1 MMSKYEK
8 LTRQITEL
16 DEEIGEVTRTIAAT
30 QSRVDGAEDSLNELW
45 DSLKSVM
52 LSGEEGSIRGVE
64 KTIAE
69 ARTAQTR
76 DKALLEGLKGKL
88 PILEDQK
95 TVLADERDRLIARS
109 AGKWLDKEIAAF
121 EKQRA
126 ALLLTTRRL
135 LAASTLLYNTGDEG
149 RDAVKA
155 NLGESAS
162 RLRVLKVPSIRAF
175 DPSIYLDE
183 RNQSDLRASAQE
195 RKTVLDEIAK

>member
-1 MMSKYEK
+1 MSKYEK
-8 LTRQITEL
+8 LTRQITAL
-16 DEEIGEVTRTIAAT
+16 DEEIGEVTRTIAMT

-76 DKALLEGLKGKL
+76 DKALLEGLKEKL
-88 PILEDQK
+88 PVLEEK
-95 TVLADERDRLIARS
+95 REGLMDERNQLIARS
-109 AGKWLDKEIAAF
+109 AGKWLDGEIDTF

-135 LAASTLLYNTGDEG
+135 LAASTLLYNTGDEARDTARG
-149 RDAVKA
+149 R
-155 NLGESAS
+155 LGEAAA
-162 RLRVLKVPSIRAF
+162 RLRVLKVPSIRTF

-183 RNQSDLRASAQE
+183 RNQSDLMASAQE
-195 RKTVLDEIAK
+195 RKTVLDEIAR